1 MSKYEDTRIVTF
13 KEDYSIPTKSG
24 EPRVLYKKN
33 SVHAIHKT
41 IVKRLEGKAKITVE
55 TLDYKKVEEKRK
67 SDMGKHRKR
76 IVEMS
81 YQE

>member
-24 EPRVLYKKN
+24 EPRVLYKKG
-33 SVHAIHKT
+33 STHAIHKT
-41 IVKRLEGKAKITVE
+41 IVKKLEGKAKMTVE
-55 TLDYKKVEEKRK
+55 MLDFKKVEEKRK
-67 SDMGKHRKR
+67 AEMGKNRKR
-76 IVEMS
+76 AVELS